1 MEKFTNEELLEVLPV
16 AVRETKELTKKQ
28 KVVLG
33 QLMILNGLDK
43 KDEEGFFFR
52 SNRDLCADCDVEEKT
67 LISAI
72 RKLVYLGLIETKRG
86 SRRTGAS
93 YYKVLE
99 DAIMDYSKT
108 NTGNYSDNYSNEVL
122 GMADRIKELEITVK
136 NLNRNYSK
144 NYSTDIEEDLDIN
157 KDIDI
162 LINNILRYTSKET
175 LKDKL
180 KTILEETQREKE
192 LEEQEAESA
201 IPVTQPVQ
209 TDSLASTPSENEFLA
224 SPVTKQGT
232 PAEETHT
239 LVDGNSTPMEELHT
253 PEVTQT
259 STEAEV
265 TPVEHK
271 PIPDD
276 DERYQSWILALEP
289 FFDEYEKAS
298 TVSELESLMNKT
310 KQALWSYENLHQFN
324 DDSLTWKVAGVVAEK
339 YTNHKDRI
347 QTKLQQMAKVFKFQ
361 SSQLN

>member
-1 MEKFTNEELLEVLPV
+1 MKKFTNDELLEILPV

-33 QLMILNGLDK
+33 QLMVYNGLDK
-43 KDEEGFFFR
+43 KDEEGFYFR
-52 SNRDLCADCDVEEKT
+52 SNRDLCADCGIEEHT

-99 DAIMDYSKT
+99 DAIKDYCKT
-108 NTGNYSDNYSNEVL
+108 NTGNYSNDVL

-144 NYSTDIEEDLDIN
+144 NYSTDTDIEID

-162 LINNILRYTSKET
+162 LINNILKYTSKKS
-175 LKDKL
+175 LIDKL
-180 KTILEETQREKE
+180 NTILEDTLREKE
-192 LEEQEAESA
+192 LEEREAESA
-201 IPVTQPVQ
+201 IPVQPVQ
-209 TDSLASTPSENEFLA
+209 TASQASTPSEIESLV
-224 SPVTKQGT
+224 SPVVEQEK
-232 PAEETHT
+232 PAEGAHT
-239 LVDGNSTPMEELHT
+239 LVDRNSTPMEEQHT

-259 STEAEV
+259 STETEI
-265 TPVEHK
+265 TPDECT

-276 DERYQSWILALEP
+276 DERYQSCFLALEP
-289 FFDEYEKAS
+289 FINEFEYAS
-298 TVSELESLMNKT
+298 TVQELENLKDKT
-310 KQALWSYENLHQFN
+310 MQAMREFERVHQFN
-324 DDSLTWKVAGVVAEK
+324 DQSLNWKVAGVIAEK
-339 YTNHKDRI
+339 YINHIDRI
-347 QTKLQQMAKVFKFQ
+347 QTKMQQIAKVFKFQ